1 MSSCDQHHQ
10 EANNELSSLIG
21 QGKKKPLDMATI
33 VKVETSNSKLSSNN
47 VPLSTSYQC
56 DQASQHHL
64 AACKWEEKS
73 SLTSHSK
80 KNYAHLVS
88 RTYIMHGIRVHLIPA
103 YFH

>member
-1 MSSCDQHHQ
+1 M
-10 EANNELSSLIG
+10 
-21 QGKKKPLDMATI
+21 
-33 VKVETSNSKLSSNN
+33 VKVETSNSKLSSNI

-56 DQASQHHL
+56 DQASQHQL

-88 RTYIMHGIRVHLIPA
+88 HLQHVWYMCIGYIMRGRSLCYLHTKGRRPEDV
-103 YFH
+103 